1 MKFFTAACL
10 LCFSVP
16 SSYSQTQFW
25 ADNFEGAPTS
35 GTRTPEENGGTAA
48 LPSTSYFKLTD
59 GSTVSQV
66 VAFTGKQGTNY
77 WAGEDHNA
85 AGTGFTV
92 SGAQGAATNSPN
104 NELQIEWTGIDI
116 SGKSGLS
123 FRGLLAANSTNEP
136 WDNTIACISGVG
148 TTNTDYII
156 VEYRIDAGPY
166 TPLIRFYNRGSAS
179 GTGDKYLFEDNDNN
193 NCGDGI
199 QLVNI
204 FAEFAKPI
212 AGTGTTLSLR
222 LRVFCEGN
230 NEEWAIDNFRLFY
243 TSALPVTITQFNG
256 QAKNN
261 GNQLSWT
268 TATELNSS
276 HFDIEKSDDGNL
288 FKKIG
293 SVQSKGSNTRQQYYL
308 FTDNAAGNTILY
320 YRLKLVD
327 NNGHFEYS
335 KTIRVNAA
343 AANGFTV
350 YPNPVTTTLTVELV
364 KPLQQN
370 NAIEL
375 TDINGKKL
383 PVTFTGTGSY
393 RTCNMQHLP
402 SGLYLLKIITDNGVQ
417 LKAITKQ

>member
-1 MKFFTAACL
+1 MKFLTALCL
-10 LCFSVP
+10 LCSSV
-16 SSYSQTQFW
+16 SSTYSQTQFW

-35 GTRTPEENGGTAA
+35 GTRTPEENGGTAI
-48 LPSTSYFKLTD
+48 PSTSYFKLTD
-59 GSTVSQV
+59 GSTVLQAVS
-66 VAFTGKQGTNY
+66 FTGKQGTNY

-85 AGTGFTV
+85 AGTGFTA

-156 VEYRIDAGPY
+156 VEYRIDGGPY
-166 TPLIRFYNRGSAS
+166 TSLIRFYNRGSAS
-179 GTGDKYLFEDNDNN
+179 GTGDKYLFEDTDNN
-193 NCGDGI
+193 NCGDGT
-199 QLVNI
+199 QLVNT
-204 FAEFAKPI
+204 FAEFTKPI
-212 AGTGTTLSLR
+212 AGTGTILNLR
-222 LRVFCEGN
+222 IRVYCEGN
-230 NEEWAIDNFRLFY
+230 NEEWGIDNFRLFY

-261 GNQLSWT
+261 SNQLSWT

-276 HFDIEKSDDGNL
+276 HFEIEKSADGTL

-293 SVQSKGSNTRQQYYL
+293 SVQSKGSTTNQQHYL
-308 FTDNAAGNTILY
+308 FTDNATGNTAAF
-320 YRLKLVD
+320 YRLKQVD

-350 YPNPVTTTLTVELV
+350 YPNPVTNTLQVVLA
-364 KPLQQN
+364 KPLPQN
-370 NAIEL
+370 SAVTL
-375 TDINGKKL
+375 TDINGKNI
-383 PVTFTGTGSY
+383 PVLFNGTGSY
-393 RTCNMQHLP
+393 RSCNMKHLP
-402 SGLYLLKIITDNGVQ
+402 SGLYLLKIITDDGVQ
-417 LKAITKQ
+417 LKTITKQ